1 MEFSP
6 TNLMVKFLTE
16 FQSATPA
23 AFSEALEIVAFSRVR
38 TLLVAS

>member
-1 MEFSP
+1 MVFSP
-6 TNLMVKFLTE
+6 TSLIVRFLIE

-23 AFSEALEIVAFSRVR
+23 AFSEALEIVAFSRVN